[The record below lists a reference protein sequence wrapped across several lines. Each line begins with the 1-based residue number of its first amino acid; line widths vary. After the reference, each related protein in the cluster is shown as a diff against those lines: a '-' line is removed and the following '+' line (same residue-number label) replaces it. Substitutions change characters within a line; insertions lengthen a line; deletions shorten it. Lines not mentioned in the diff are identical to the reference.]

1 VKKIIKT
8 QEISDYEVLTD
19 TGWSDIK
26 NVHTTVEYEV
36 YIIKT
41 ANGLSLKCA
50 DNHIVFGEDMAE
62 IFVKDLELN
71 QLIQTKNGKSKIVS
85 IFKTGEKETMYDLEV
100 DDENHRYFTGD
111 ILSHN
116 TAIVEGLAN
125 RIIEGNVPVTLQ
137 GKTIYTL
144 ELSTIVAGTKYRGQ
158 FEERMKAIVDE
169 LIENPN
175 VIIFIDELHTIMGA
189 GGSTGS
195 LDASNIIKPALA
207 RGEIRCIG
215 ATTFDEF
222 RESIEEDGAL
232 DRRFQKVVVEPPSLE
247 ETIEIL
253 SHLRHKY
260 SEYHNVNYSDEIIN
274 LIVKV
279 SDQYIMDRYFPDKA
293 VDILDEVGSYKHL
306 KHIKIPQKIKNLEQ
320 KLSLKELEKREA
332 VKFQQYEVAAK
343 HRDSCLNLKETIAKE
358 YAKWKEQI
366 STVRM
371 EITEDD
377 ILYVVSKATG
387 VPIEK
392 ITDKE
397 HKNLLGINKHLSSRV
412 MGQDEAIDKI
422 SVTIQRNRVG
432 IRKRDRTMGNFIFL
446 GPTGV
451 GKTQLAKELSSYL
464 FNSDDDLI
472 RIDMSEYMEPH
483 SVSKLIGS
491 PPGYVGYVSGG
502 FLTEQVKRKPHSVI
516 LFDEIEKAHPEVF
529 NVLLQMLDDGFL
541 TDSLGRTIDFR
552 NCLVILTSNTG
563 SRKVQ
568 EFGTGIGFGTKTVAQ
583 EQQAEKDI
591 INKALKQKFAPE
603 FLNRIDEVII
613 FNSLTKDNV
622 MTILNK
628 ECKELAENLKDV
640 GDYVLKVSKGAKN
653 IILEQGYD
661 PKYGARPLRRSLER
675 LIENPV
681 TEMILR
687 GQLTKGDTI
696 KVAASK
702 GVIKITKG

>member
-1 VKKIIKT
+1 MGQIYPDEENIKREPGKIKKNKSLTILDTYGTNLSELAANNKLDPVIGRED
-8 QEISDYEVLTD
+8 EILRVIQILGRRRKNNPVLV
-19 TGWSDIK
+19 GEPG
-26 NVHTTVEYEV
+26 VG
-36 YIIKT
+36 KT
-41 ANGLSLKCA
+41 A
-50 DNHIVFGEDMAE
+50 I
-62 IFVKDLELN
+62 I
-71 QLIQTKNGKSKIVS
+71 
-85 IFKTGEKETMYDLEV
+85 
-100 DDENHRYFTGD
+100 
-111 ILSHN
+111 
-116 TAIVEGLAN
+116 EGLAT
-125 RIIEGNVPVTLQ
+125 RIAEGNVPVTLQ
-137 GKTIYTL
+137 GKIIYTL

-169 LIENPN
+169 LIENPH

-195 LDASNIIKPALA
+195 LDASNIIKPALS

-222 RESIEEDGAL
+222 RESIESDGAL
-232 DRRFQKVVVEPPSLE
+232 DRRFQKVIIEPPSLE

-260 SEYHNVNYSDEIIN
+260 SEFHNVNYSDEIIQM
-274 LIVKV
+274 IVKV
-279 SDQYIMDRYFPDKA
+279 ADQYMMDRYFPDKA

-306 KHIKIPQKIKNLEQ
+306 KHIKIPKKIKSLES
-320 KLSLKELEKREA
+320 KLIEKEKEKKGA
-332 VKFQQYEVAAK
+332 VKSQSYEVAAK
-343 HRDSCLNLKETIAKE
+343 MRDECLAIKNKIESE
-358 YAKWKEQI
+358 YKSWKSEL
-366 STVRM
+366 SEVRM

-377 ILYVVSKATG
+377 ILHVISKATNIP
-387 VPIEK
+387 VEK

-397 HKNLLGINKHLSSRV
+397 HKNLLGINKHLSSKV
-412 MGQDEAIDKI
+412 IGQEEAINKI
-422 SVTIQRNRVG
+422 SMTIQRNRVG

-451 GKTQLAKELSSYL
+451 GKTQLAKELSSYM
-464 FNSDDDLI
+464 FNSNEDLI
-472 RIDMSEYMEPH
+472 RVDMTEYMEPH

-491 PPGYVGYVSGG
+491 PPGYIGHEYGG

-529 NVLLQMLDDGFL
+529 NVLLQMLDDGYL

-568 EFGTGIGFGTKTVAQ
+568 DFGSGIGFGSKTVAE

-591 INKALKQKFAPE
+591 INKALKKKFAPE
-603 FLNRIDEVII
+603 FLNRIDEVIV
-613 FNSLTKDNV
+613 FNSLTKNV
-622 MTILNK
+622 VMSILNK

-640 GDYVLKVSKGAKN
+640 GEYVLKINKAAKN
-653 IILEQGYD
+653 IILEQGFD

-681 TEMILR
+681 AEMILKKEISE
-687 GQLTKGDTI
+687 GDVINITAIKGEL
-696 KVAASK
+696 
-702 GVIKITKG
+702 KITKG

>member
-1 VKKIIKT
+1 MGQIYPDEENIKREPGKIKKNKSLTILDTYGTNLSELAANNKLDPVIGRED
-8 QEISDYEVLTD
+8 EILRVIQILGRRRKNNPVLV
-19 TGWSDIK
+19 GEPG
-26 NVHTTVEYEV
+26 VG
-36 YIIKT
+36 KT
-41 ANGLSLKCA
+41 A
-50 DNHIVFGEDMAE
+50 I
-62 IFVKDLELN
+62 I
-71 QLIQTKNGKSKIVS
+71 
-85 IFKTGEKETMYDLEV
+85 
-100 DDENHRYFTGD
+100 
-111 ILSHN
+111 
-116 TAIVEGLAN
+116 EGLAT
-125 RIIEGNVPVTLQ
+125 RIAEGNVPVTLQ
-137 GKTIYTL
+137 GKIIYTL

-169 LIENPN
+169 LIENPH

-195 LDASNIIKPALA
+195 LDASNIIKPALS

-222 RESIEEDGAL
+222 RESIESDGAL
-232 DRRFQKVVVEPPSLE
+232 DRRFQKVIIEPPSLE

-260 SEYHNVNYSDEIIN
+260 SEFHNVNYSDEIIQM
-274 LIVKV
+274 IVKV
-279 SDQYIMDRYFPDKA
+279 ADQYMMDRYFPDKA

-306 KHIKIPQKIKNLEQ
+306 KHIKIPKKIKSLES
-320 KLSLKELEKREA
+320 KLIEKEKEKKGA
-332 VKFQQYEVAAK
+332 VKSQSYEVAAK
-343 HRDSCLNLKETIAKE
+343 MRDECLAIKNKIESE
-358 YAKWKEQI
+358 YKSWKSEL
-366 STVRM
+366 SEVRM

-377 ILYVVSKATG
+377 ILHVISKATNIP
-387 VPIEK
+387 VEK

-397 HKNLLGINKHLSSRV
+397 HKNLLGINKHLSSKV
-412 MGQDEAIDKI
+412 IGQEEAINKI
-422 SVTIQRNRVG
+422 SMTIQRNRVG
-432 IRKRDRTMGNFIFL
+432 IRKRDRTMGKFIFL

-451 GKTQLAKELSSYL
+451 GKTQLAKELSSYM
-464 FNSDDDLI
+464 FNSNEDLI
-472 RIDMSEYMEPH
+472 RVDMTEYMEPH

-491 PPGYVGYVSGG
+491 PPGYIGHESGG

-529 NVLLQMLDDGFL
+529 NVLLQMLDDGYL

-568 EFGTGIGFGTKTVAQ
+568 DFGSGIGFGSKTVAE

-591 INKALKQKFAPE
+591 INKALKKKFAPE
-603 FLNRIDEVII
+603 FLNRIDEVIV
-613 FNSLTKDNV
+613 FNSLTKNV
-622 MTILNK
+622 VMSILNK

-640 GDYVLKVSKGAKN
+640 GEYVLKINKAAKN
-653 IILEQGYD
+653 IILEQGFD

-681 TEMILR
+681 AEMILKKEISE
-687 GQLTKGDTI
+687 GDVINITAIKGEL
-696 KVAASK
+696 
-702 GVIKITKG
+702 KITKG

>member
-1 VKKIIKT
+1 MGEIYPEEENIRSEKRGKRKT
-8 QEISDYEVLTD
+8 NSLTVLDSYGTNVSQLAIEGKLDPVIGREDEILRVIQILGRRRKNNPVL
-19 TGWSDIK
+19 
-26 NVHTTVEYEV
+26 V
-36 YIIKT
+36 
-41 ANGLSLKCA
+41 
-50 DNHIVFGEDMAE
+50 GEPG
-62 IFVKDLELN
+62 V
-71 QLIQTKNGKSKIVS
+71 GK
-85 IFKTGEKETMYDLEV
+85 
-100 DDENHRYFTGD
+100 
-111 ILSHN
+111 

-169 LIENPN
+169 LIENPD

-320 KLSLKELEKREA
+320 KLALKELEKKEA
-332 VKFQQYEVAAK
+332 VKSQQYEVAAK

-358 YAKWKEQI
+358 YSKWKDQI
-366 STVRM
+366 STIRM

-412 MGQDEAIDKI
+412 MGQSEAIDKI

-491 PPGYVGYVSGG
+491 PPGYVGHESGG

-568 EFGTGIGFGTKTVAQ
+568 EFGTGIGFGSKTVAQ

-628 ECKELAENLKDV
+628 ECKELAENLNDV
-640 GDYVLKVSKGAKN
+640 GDYVLKVSKGAKD

-681 TEMILR
+681 AEMILK
-687 GQLTKGDTI
+687 GQLTEGDTI
-696 KVAASK
+696 KVAATK